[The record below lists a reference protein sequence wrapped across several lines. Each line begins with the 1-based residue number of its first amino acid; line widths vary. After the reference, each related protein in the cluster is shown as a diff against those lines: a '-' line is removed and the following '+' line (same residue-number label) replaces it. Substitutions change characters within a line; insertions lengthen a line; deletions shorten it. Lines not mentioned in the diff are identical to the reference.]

1 MIKVLTLL
9 DEKIVQLEAVDFCKG
24 LKSQIE
30 NYFGFVL
37 NHKKEGFNPLYV
49 AATYLDP
56 CYKMILDKDLVNLS
70 RVFIVKLL
78 KKSYA
83 EDIVEDTDENRDS
96 VNLEPVESFVI
107 PGFSRLSKQ
116 IAN

>member
-1 MIKVLTLL
+1 MIEVLALL
-9 DEKIVQLEAVDFCKG
+9 DEKIVQLKAVDFCKG

-49 AATYLDP
+49 AVTYLDP

-70 RVFIVKLL
+70 RVFIVIVKLL
-78 KKSYA
+78 KKSYSK
-83 EDIVEDTDENRDS
+83 EIVEDSDENRDS
-96 VNLEPVESFVI
+96 VNMEPVESFVI
-107 PGFSRLSKQ
+107 PGFLRLSK
-116 IAN
+116 